1 MTPAAPAPSVDE
13 LAEVATEPQPMP
25 YDGLPLNTP
34 TKVSEDTQIEV
45 WATRTTNGG
54 SVEHRPKAGSPQANS
69 ADLASKLAQLRT
81 DAASAQSTL
90 QTIRNR
96 TSPTAAQVAADVKT
110 EAQIMQQ
117 VIQRLLA
124 IVLYATGDL
133 TDNTGT

>member
-1 MTPAAPAPSVDE
+1 MSYRDRDA
-13 LAEVATEPQPMP
+13 
-25 YDGLPLNTP
+25 
-34 TKVSEDTQIEV
+34 I
-45 WATRTTNGG
+45 
-54 SVEHRPKAGSPQANS
+54 
-69 ADLASKLAQLRT
+69 LASISQSSEQKNGVVHANRAHHFGARLLLTKLAQLRS
-81 DAASAQSTL
+81 DAATATAAL

-133 TDNTGT
+133 SDNTGT

>member
-54 SVEHRPKAGSPQANS
+54 SVEHRPKAG
-69 ADLASKLAQLRT
+69 
-81 DAASAQSTL
+81 L